1 MHTQPEEHSEGEPTG
16 ISEEGACQEGDRDAP
31 EEAMLAKTVHTK
43 ETLED
48 TGRHWQHKQYS
59 VESWSKLRKGSI
71 IITKPLKNTL

>member
-48 TGRHWQHKQYS
+48 TDRKS
-59 VESWSKLRKGSI
+59 VV
-71 IITKPLKNTL
+71 